1 MFSTLLGA
9 LPVDPDRPAVAGD
22 ATETRLD
29 DVAALGATGLEL
41 VSDGRAPTRP
51 EDEASSVVAR
61 WQAATDASPV
71 PVKAVLLG
79 PWSGAVSS
87 GAVSSGASGAVRSS
101 SGAASAG
108 ADQLRATILALAAAG
123 CALVEI
129 TEPDAAAIATDP
141 SATAAFSAAHRRLLD
156 GTEGIHASLTLPPAN
171 VDGTPPAVLFD
182 LAYASYA
189 FDLIGGPDNWRL
201 IVQAP
206 TDRGI
211 IVGALGLKAGAD
223 ETREVLVWAAHY
235 AASTN
240 GRGLARVG
248 LANAPAAPGSP
259 PPVRAEM
266 LRKLELVAEAS
277 RVAAVEEPGEMAAL
291 LDRRAVDPR
300 SMSGGRFAP
309 ARRRGPVRRA
319 RTGR

>member
-9 LPVDPDRPAVAGD
+9 LPVDPDRPSGTGD
-22 ATETRLD
+22 ATEARLD

-41 VSDGRAPTRP
+41 VSDGGAPSRP
-51 EDEASSVVAR
+51 FEEASAVVER
-61 WQAATDASPV
+61 WRAAAEASAV

-79 PWSGAVSS
+79 PWSGTVSS
-87 GAVSSGASGAVRSS
+87 GAVASSAVASS
-101 SGAASAG
+101 AASEA

-129 TEPDAAAIATDP
+129 TEPDAAVIATDP
-141 SATAAFSAAHRRLLD
+141 AAATAFAAAHRRLLD
-156 GTEGIHASLTLPPAN
+156 GREGIHASLALPPAN

-206 TDRGI
+206 ADRGI
-211 IVGALGLKAGAD
+211 IVGALGLAAGAD

-235 AASTN
+235 AASTS

-259 PPVRAEM
+259 PPTRAEM
-266 LRKLELVAEAS
+266 LRKLELLAEAS
-277 RVAAVEEPGEMAAL
+277 RIAAVEEPGEMAAL

-300 SMSGGRFAP
+300 AASGGRFAP
-309 ARRRGPVRRA
+309 ARRRGGRAVR
-319 RTGR
+319 

>member
-22 ATETRLD
+22 ATEARLD

-41 VSDGRAPTRP
+41 VSDGGAPSRP
-51 EDEASSVVAR
+51 DDEASDVVAR
-61 WQAATDASPV
+61 WQTAADASAV

-79 PWSGAVSS
+79 PWSGVVSS
-87 GAVSSGASGAVRSS
+87 GAVSSSTVSLGD
-101 SGAASAG
+101 ASAA

-123 CALVEI
+123 CPLVEI
-129 TEPDAAAIATDP
+129 AEPDAAAIATDP
-141 SATAAFSAAHRRLLD
+141 SAATAFSAAHRRLLD
-156 GTEGIHASLTLPPAN
+156 GSEGIHASLALPPAN

-206 TDRGI
+206 ADRGI
-211 IVGALGLKAGAD
+211 IVGALGLAAGAD
-223 ETREVLVWAAHY
+223 EAREVLVWAAHY

-259 PPVRAEM
+259 PPARAEM
-266 LRKLELVAEAS
+266 LRKLGLVAEAS
-277 RVAAVEEPGEMAAL
+277 RIAAVEEPGEMAAL

>member
-1 MFSTLLGA
+1 
-9 LPVDPDRPAVAGD
+9 
-22 ATETRLD
+22 
-29 DVAALGATGLEL
+29 
-41 VSDGRAPTRP
+41 VSDGGSPSRP
-51 EDEASSVVAR
+51 GDEAEAAVAR

-87 GAVSSGASGAVRSS
+87 GAVSSGAVASS
-101 SGAASAG
+101 SGDASAA

-129 TEPDAAAIATDP
+129 AEPDAAAIATDP
-141 SATAAFSAAHRRLLD
+141 SAATAFSAAHRRLLD

-206 TDRGI
+206 ADRGI
-211 IVGALGLKAGAD
+211 IVGALGLAAGAD

-259 PPVRAEM
+259 PLTRAEM
-266 LRKLELVAEAS
+266 LRKLGLVAEAS

>member
-9 LPVDPDRPAVAGD
+9 LPVDPDRPSGTGD
-22 ATETRLD
+22 ATEARLD

-41 VSDGRAPTRP
+41 VSDGGAPSRP
-51 EDEASSVVAR
+51 FEEASAVVER
-61 WQAATDASPV
+61 WRAAAEASAV

-79 PWSGAVSS
+79 PWSGTVSS
-87 GAVSSGASGAVRSS
+87 GAVSAGDGPGDASSN
-101 SGAASAG
+101 ASAA

-129 TEPDAAAIATDP
+129 TEPDAAVIATDP
-141 SATAAFSAAHRRLLD
+141 AVATAFAAAHRRLLD
-156 GTEGIHASLTLPPAN
+156 GSEGIHASLALPPAN

-206 TDRGI
+206 ADRGI
-211 IVGALGLKAGAD
+211 IVGALGLAAGAD

-235 AASTN
+235 AASTS

-259 PPVRAEM
+259 PPTRAEM
-266 LRKLELVAEAS
+266 LRKLGLLAEAS
-277 RVAAVEEPGEMAAL
+277 RIAAVEEPGEMAAL

-300 SMSGGRFAP
+300 AASGGRFAP
-309 ARRRGPVRRA
+309 ARRRGGRAVR
-319 RTGR
+319 

>member
-1 MFSTLLGA
+1 MFSTLLGS
-9 LPVDPDRPAVAGD
+9 LPAGPDGPVAAGD
-22 ATETRLD
+22 EPEAHLE

-41 VSDGRAPTRP
+41 VSDGGRP
-51 EDEASSVVAR
+51 AGATEEAAAVVAR
-61 WQAATDASPV
+61 WQAATDASAV

-79 PWSGAVSS
+79 PY
-87 GAVSSGASGAVRSS
+87 SS
-101 SGAASAG
+101 SLPTNADARGAAERL
-108 ADQLRATILALAAAG
+108 QATIVALAEAG
-123 CALVEI
+123 CPLVEI
-129 TEPDAAAIATDP
+129 AEPDAGGIASDPPAA
-141 SATAAFSAAHRRLLD
+141 AAFAAAHGRLVD
-156 GTEGIHASLTLPPAN
+156 GSEGIHASLALPAAN
-171 VDGTPPAVLFD
+171 LDGTPPAVLFD

-206 TDRGI
+206 ADRGI
-211 IVGALGLKAGAD
+211 IVGALGLAERAD

-259 PPVRAEM
+259 APTRAEM
-266 LRKLELVAEAS
+266 LRKLGIVAEAG
-277 RVAAVEEPGEMAAL
+277 RIAAVEEPGEMAAL

-300 SMSGGRFAP
+300 AASGGRFAP
-309 ARRRGPVRRA
+309 ARRRGGRAVR
-319 RTGR
+319 

>member
-41 VSDGRAPTRP
+41 VSDGGTPSRP
-51 EDEASSVVAR
+51 GDEAAAIVAR
-61 WQAATDASPV
+61 WQTAADASAV

-79 PWSGAVSS
+79 PWSGVVSS
-87 GAVSSGASGAVRSS
+87 GAFSSGD
-101 SGAASAG
+101 ASAA

-129 TEPDAAAIATDP
+129 AEPDAAAIATDP
-141 SATAAFSAAHRRLLD
+141 FAATAFSAAHRRLLD
-156 GTEGIHASLTLPPAN
+156 GSEGIHVSLALPPAN

-206 TDRGI
+206 ADRGI
-211 IVGALGLKAGAD
+211 IVGALGLAAGAD

-259 PPVRAEM
+259 PPARAEM
-266 LRKLELVAEAS
+266 LRKLGLVAEAS
-277 RVAAVEEPGEMAAL
+277 RIAAVEEPGEMAAL